1 MQISVQVIG
10 DLAKYLP
17 NAYRSRHKYVYVD
30 VDFDNDTLGTLK
42 EKICEAFPGD
52 QVLPANI
59 VINDMDDLDDNSILT
74 DVEIRADTS
83 NFLVVRQR
91 RNEHGGGYN
100 RIKRKSKKSKSKKRK
115 SKKHVSKKHR
125 SKTRRSKTRKS
136 KTRRRK

>member
-1 MQISVQVIG
+1 MKISVQVRD

-17 NAYRSRHKYVYVD
+17 NAYRSRNKYVYVD
-30 VDFDNDTLGTLK
+30 VDFDDDTLGTLK
-42 EKICEAFPGD
+42 EKICEEFPGD

-59 VINDMDDLDDNSILT
+59 VIIGMDHLADNSILSNIG
-74 DVEIRADTS
+74 IRRDTS

-91 RNEHGGGYN
+91 MNEHGGGYN

-115 SKKHVSKKHR
+115 SKKHR